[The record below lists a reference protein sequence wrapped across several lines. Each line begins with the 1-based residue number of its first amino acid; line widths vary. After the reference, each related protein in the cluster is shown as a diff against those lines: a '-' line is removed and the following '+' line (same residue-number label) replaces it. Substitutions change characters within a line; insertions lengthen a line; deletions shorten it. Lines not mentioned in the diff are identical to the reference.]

1 MNGSKQGRQAK
12 LFSTIQ
18 ALSDCEEFTMSAL
31 SDQFG
36 CSSITFR
43 FQTLFEAL
51 ESIHAA
57 GLHKVD
63 IACIP
68 GFCDHINPLEFSAQ
82 EERALQHHLESLEM
96 TVSTLNVSAGG
107 LNTEKKEY
115 AFRFIQHAI
124 DLAKRLGC
132 YAVTIPTGS
141 RVANADLWK
150 ENAGISAHSIRKLA
164 DAAAEK
170 GIRLTLEAPHIGTL
184 AENVDETR
192 RFYQLLQDSRVACTF
207 DTSHVAR
214 GNPVPVPQSI
224 SAIGAEIGHVHL
236 RDCIGDNNH
245 LTPGKGE
252 IDFKGTLLELGRIG
266 YSGSIIFELE
276 GEDTQQA
283 ATELGFAIDFLS
295 QLDI

>member
-1 MNGSKQGRQAK
+1 MRTLSGR
-12 LFSTIQ
+12 L
-18 ALSDCEEFTMSAL
+18 
-31 SDQFG
+31 G

-43 FQTLFEAL
+43 FQSLFDAL
-51 ESIHAA
+51 DSIHAA
-57 GLHKVD
+57 GLKQVD

-68 GFCDHINPLEFSAQ
+68 GFCDHINPLEFSPQ
-82 EERALQHHLESLEM
+82 EEQALQDRLKSLGM

-107 LNTEKKEY
+107 LNSERKEY
-115 AFRFIQHAI
+115 VFRFIQGAI

-141 RVANADLWK
+141 KAADAGLWQ

-164 DAAAEK
+164 DDAAEK

-192 RFYQLLQDSRVACTF
+192 RFFQLLQDPRVACTF

-214 GNPVPVPQSI
+214 GNPAPVPQSI
-224 SAIGAEIGHVHL
+224 STIGAEIGHVHL
-236 RDCIGDNNH
+236 RDCIGENNH

-252 IDFKGTLLELGRIG
+252 IDFRGVLLELNKIG
-266 YSGSIIFELE
+266 YAEAIILELE
-276 GEDTQQA
+276 GENSQQA
-283 ATELGFAIDFLS
+283 ATELAYAINYLR